1 MRSLLA
7 TITFALTTSVVALP
21 AMGTTGPSG
30 ATGCPFAVN
39 AANSKRQSNAIP
51 LATFDPVKQKIDV
64 TGDHAFKPPV
74 QGDKRG
80 PCPGLNALANHG
92 YLPHNGVTNLLEA
105 ATVCNKIFGM
115 GIDISTALS
124 AIATV
129 LDGNPVTTKWSI
141 GGSPGGL
148 VLPPL
153 LSAPQGL
160 SGSHNKYEGDSSPTR
175 WDAYMNNGD
184 GNTVNLAYF
193 KQLYNLLPGKHYC
206 FPCFLYHSVISC
218 TESDPNA
225 NFNRDVIVKNRFTRF
240 NTSVSENPNFFY
252 GPFTGP
258 IASAAAHIFI
268 PRFMSNHS
276 AEAPDGTLNHETLKS
291 FFGISGSSANLT
303 YQSGHERIPENWYR
317 RPVDYV
323 FPLFSVDLVSMALE
337 HPEFLS
343 IGGNMGKV
351 NSFAGVNLGDITGG
365 VYNSVNLL
373 EGNNLVCFAFQAAQQ
388 AIPDVLKG
396 ILGDLTAALGVLT
409 SNLTP
414 ILSGLGCPE
423 LTKYDKSVFTA
434 YPGSGGMF

>member
-1 MRSLLA
+1 
-7 TITFALTTSVVALP
+7 
-21 AMGTTGPSG
+21 MGTTGPSG

-74 QGDKRG
+74 QGDKR
-80 PCPGLNALANHG
+80 
-92 YLPHNGVTNLLEA
+92 
-105 ATVCNKIFGM
+105 
-115 GIDISTALS
+115 
-124 AIATV
+124 
-129 LDGNPVTTKWSI
+129 WSI

-193 KQLYNLLPGKHYC
+193 KQLYNLLP
-206 FPCFLYHSVISC
+206 
-218 TESDPNA
+218 ESDPNA

-434 YPGSGGMF
+434 YPGSGGIF